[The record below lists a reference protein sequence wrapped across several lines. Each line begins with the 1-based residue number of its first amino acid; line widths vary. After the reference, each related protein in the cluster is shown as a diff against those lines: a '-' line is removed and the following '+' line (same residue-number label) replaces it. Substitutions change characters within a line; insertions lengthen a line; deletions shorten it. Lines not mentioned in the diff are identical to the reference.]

1 MQDMRDVSN
10 GIKTDKMIADEWDFG
25 F

>member
-1 MQDMRDVSN
+1 MQDIRDVSN
-10 GIKTDKMIADEWDFG
+10 GIKTDKMIADEMDLG